1 MLGEQIGESRGKRGY
16 RKVTSV
22 EGGSFSVEV
31 SFETAG
37 KLLGVEAH
45 EIGTYTSAPR
55 ADGSLYG
62 EGQGVM
68 LSADGGT
75 ATWKGAGVGKIQPTG
90 AVSYRG
96 AIFFSTAY
104 AKWAR
109 LNSVAVLFEFEVDP
123 QGDTHSKL
131 WEWK

>member
-1 MLGEQIGESRGKRGY
+1 MLGEQIGEGSGKRSY
-16 RKVTSV
+16 RKVVSA
-22 EGGSFSVEV
+22 EGSAFSVEV
-31 SFETAG
+31 SFESTG
-37 KLLGVEAH
+37 KVLGIDAH

-62 EGQGVM
+62 EGHGVV
-68 LSADGGT
+68 LTAEGGV
-75 ATWKGAGVGKIQPTG
+75 ATWKGGGVGKILPTG

-96 AIFFSTAY
+96 AIYYSTAF

-109 LNSVAVLFEFEVDP
+109 LNSVAGVFEFEVDVA
-123 QGDTHSKL
+123 GNTHSKV